1 MDQITD
7 SQELARRFNEDEAV
21 WQCYEYIRAR
31 RLLCGVDSVLS
42 DEVQDALEWIE
53 AEHQCRQTRSV
64 GKRLSAHDAHIEN

>member
-7 SQELARRFNEDEAV
+7 SQELARGFNDDEAV

-42 DEVQDALEWIE
+42 DEVQDALDWIE
-53 AEHQCRQTRSV
+53 AEHKKGFQHMTPDTEKAKVITKQ
-64 GKRLSAHDAHIEN
+64 